1 MGEIRSPYF
10 IFSNISIQLGD
21 WQVTLD
27 FTNHTGPRTWNVLRH
42 SHHNFELHMVSE
54 GSGTLLTDN
63 GKYEISAGS
72 TYLTG
77 PGVLHSQYSDES
89 GMMDEYTI
97 RFDIKYHHSQYSDRG
112 VNEIVSSIVE
122 HPFFIIDN
130 DSTGCQTLTK
140 EIIEENDQRRDG
152 YREKIT
158 CIFGCIILN
167 LSRHIH
173 ESLGNRGQEPTMNT
187 EEINMRARI
196 DAEFT
201 DRDILLTQEE
211 LADLLHISDR
221 HLSRLMQQYYGMSYT
236 EKVNEIRCFFAKDML
251 ENSDATIT
259 EVCERSGF
267 QSYAYFGRVFRKL
280 NGMSPSEYRK
290 ANRKKD

>member
-1 MGEIRSPYF
+1 MDEIRSPYF

-21 WQVTLD
+21 WQATLD

-42 SHHNFELHMVSE
+42 SHHNFELHMVSD

-63 GKYEISAGS
+63 EKYDISAGT

-97 RFDIKYHHSQYSDRG
+97 RFDIKSHHSQYADRG

-158 CIFGCIILN
+158 CLFGCIIIN
-167 LSRHIH
+167 LGRRIH
-173 ESLGNRGQEPTMNT
+173 ESLGNRGKEPTMST

-196 DAEFT
+196 DAEFI
-201 DRDILLTQEE
+201 DRDNLLTQEE